1 MHNNLQYS
9 DICTI
14 FRWVNAISSEWRLY
28 DKDITTLKRLLIT
41 CSSDQKAMLLESFP
55 SVFKAIEE
63 LESA

>member
-1 MHNNLQYS
+1 MQYL
-9 DICTI
+9 
-14 FRWVNAISSEWRLY
+14 VNGGLY